1 MEKLIAKQ
9 TMSNLTE
16 AEAIKQAKEGDAAAF
31 EFLYKAHYR
40 RVYSLCLRMIKNPAE
55 AEDLTQQ
62 AFLQL
67 FRKIGTFRG
76 ESGFSTWLHRVTVNI
91 VLMHIRR
98 HKPAEFPVEDLERY
112 SSNGEGPFEDGSSDT
127 SMLGAIDRL
136 NLMRAIRKL
145 PAGYKKLFLMHD
157 VIGYEHSEIAGL
169 LGCSIG
175 CSKSQVHKA
184 RKKLRRLLQ
193 GEHRRGE
200 AGVAPAWEEAD
211 AEALPFEDASFD
223 IVASLVGAMFAPRP
237 DLVAQELLRVCSPG
251 LRRLSLI
258 RRDSSGPRSTS
269 TTGSKMVTF
278 NPELP
283 RPSASRTSLR
293 RINTWNPTN
302 RSERW

>member
-1 MEKLIAKQ
+1 MEKLKAKQ
-9 TMSNLTE
+9 TVSDLTE

-31 EFLYKAHYR
+31 EFLYKAHCR

-98 HKPAEFPVEDLERY
+98 HKPAEIPVKDLERY

-136 NLMRAIRKL
+136 NLMRAIRRL

-184 RKKLRRLLQ
+184 RKRLRCLLL
-193 GEHRRGE
+193 GE
-200 AGVAPAWEEAD
+200 ASQGD
-211 AEALPFEDASFD
+211 S
-223 IVASLVGAMFAPRP
+223 M
-237 DLVAQELLRVCSPG
+237 DLVRHAATMRVFG
-251 LRRLSLI
+251 R
-258 RRDSSGPRSTS
+258 G
-269 TTGSKMVTF
+269 
-278 NPELP
+278 
-283 RPSASRTSLR
+283 
-293 RINTWNPTN
+293 
-302 RSERW
+302 